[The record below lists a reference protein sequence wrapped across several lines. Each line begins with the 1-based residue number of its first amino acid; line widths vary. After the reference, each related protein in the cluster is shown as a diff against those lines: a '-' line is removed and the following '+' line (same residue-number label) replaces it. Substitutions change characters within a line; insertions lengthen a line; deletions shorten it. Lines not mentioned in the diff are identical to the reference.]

1 MKISPLH
8 PLFVG
13 EVTDL
18 DLRDAIKADLLAE
31 LIGELDT
38 YGALVFRGQSLDDKA
53 QIRFSELFGPLET
66 TRRAHRPGHK
76 LRLDI
81 HVSDIS
87 NLDETG
93 EILEPTDY
101 RQMSSLANRLW
112 HTDSTF
118 KRIPARYSILSA
130 HTLPSEGG
138 ETELADMRTAYDD
151 LTEARKSEIADYV
164 CEHSI
169 FNSRAMIGFS
179 DFTEEEHAALPPVPQ
194 VLVRT
199 RPGIEAQEPI
209 PCVSRWRHPR
219 LAATGS
225 KDVAPRSDGTRD
237 PTQIR
242 LHPPLAD
249 WRRADVG
256 QPVHHA
262 SWTLARPGQNPRH
275 APHHGIRRNSDGGGA
290 RNRSRKSAVGM
301 DGAGPSSLVRFR
313 PVQKIH
319 TQCT

>member
-18 DLRDAIKADLLAE
+18 DLRDAIDAELLAE
-31 LIGELDT
+31 LIGALDT
-38 YGALVFRGQSLDDKA
+38 YGALVFRRQSLDDKA

-66 TRRAHRPGHK
+66 TRRAHRPGHQ

-93 EILEPTDY
+93 AILEPTDY

-138 ETELADMRTAYDD
+138 ETEFADMRAAYDD
-151 LTEARKSEIADYV
+151 LPEARKSEIANHV

-179 DFTEEEHAALPPVPQ
+179 DFTDEEHAALPPVPQ
-194 VLVRT
+194 VLIRT
-199 RPGIEAQEPI
+199 HPGSKRNSLYLASHAGAIRGLPLPEAKMLLLDLMEHATQRKYVYTHSWRPGDILMWDNRCTMHRGRWHDPAEIRDMRRTTVSDEMPTVVEHEFDQEI
-209 PCVSRWRHPR
+209 
-219 LAATGS
+219 
-225 KDVAPRSDGTRD
+225 
-237 PTQIR
+237 
-242 LHPPLAD
+242 
-249 WRRADVG
+249 
-256 QPVHHA
+256 
-262 SWTLARPGQNPRH
+262 
-275 APHHGIRRNSDGGGA
+275 
-290 RNRSRKSAVGM
+290 
-301 DGAGPSSLVRFR
+301 
-313 PVQKIH
+313 
-319 TQCT
+319 